1 MGQQL
6 LRFAQH
12 DKIWVGLDVRQITI
26 SSCDFGG
33 VNLERCML
41 APQKLCHPER
51 SEGPVV
57 GRATSAS
64 EVVIG

>member
-1 MGQQL
+1 MGQQVL
-6 LRFAQH
+6 YFAQD
-12 DKIWVGLDVRQITI
+12 DKFEEGLDVLRITQR
-26 SSCDFGG
+26 SCDFAG